1 MKLENLEQLAI
12 AAGMESALDM
22 GAASCVWSDGCD
34 GVAQSHL
41 ERFRS
46 LAEQQAEA
54 RIIETM
60 RKFLCDHPNGSAI
73 ALFAAVSPSATP
85 TESDLDWARSNV
97 DFSGSTPLY
106 GGGSAGK

>member
-41 ERFRS
+41 ERFGS
-46 LAEQQAEA
+46 LVAQQAEA

-60 RKFLCDHPNGSAI
+60 REFLCDHPNGSAL

-85 TESDLDWARSNV
+85 TESDLDLARSNHR
-97 DFSGSTPLY
+97 GNGPLPAK
-106 GGGSAGK
+106 GE